1 MKNFPLFFLAI
12 LFSFASVHSQSLH
25 RTLIA
30 SQGSQLSQGSVKL
43 NYSIGEPAVGLMNTA
58 TVQLSVGIHQ
68 ALDLSILSVEDLQF
82 TVGTF
87 YPNPTSA
94 LLRIDTQDAK
104 AALQLRISNTSGQVF
119 LETQVTNGQEVDVQ
133 HLAQGVYFL
142 QLYDQ
147 QYPTTKH
154 LQTHKKISHV
164 SKKPLSF
171 RSFICRAKPLCTNPP
186 RIQLPSHGAEPDRR
200 VAHKRIRGHKISY
213 CTRHG
218 TKQSRLLRISLR
230 SPQTI

>member
-1 MKNFPLFFLAI
+1 MVNVNLKFLFCTAFLLHRCYVDFIIFAKNPTVMKNLPLFFLAV

-119 LETQVTNGQEVDVQ
+119 LETQVTNGQEIDVQ
-133 HLAQGVYFL
+133 ALAQGVYFL
-142 QLYDQ
+142 QLFDSSTQRQNTY
-147 QYPTTKH
+147 K
-154 LQTHKKISHV
+154 LIKK
-164 SKKPLSF
+164 
-171 RSFICRAKPLCTNPP
+171 
-186 RIQLPSHGAEPDRR
+186 
-200 VAHKRIRGHKISY
+200 
-213 CTRHG
+213 
-218 TKQSRLLRISLR
+218 
-230 SPQTI
+230 

>member
-94 LLRIDTQDAK
+94 LLRIDTQEAK
-104 AALQLRISNTSGQVF
+104 
-119 LETQVTNGQEVDVQ
+119 
-133 HLAQGVYFL
+133 
-142 QLYDQ
+142 
-147 QYPTTKH
+147 
-154 LQTHKKISHV
+154 
-164 SKKPLSF
+164 
-171 RSFICRAKPLCTNPP
+171 
-186 RIQLPSHGAEPDRR
+186 QLPCNFGFP
-200 VAHKRIRGHKISY
+200 
-213 CTRHG
+213 T
-218 TKQSRLLRISLR
+218 
-230 SPQTI
+230 PQGKSF

>member
-1 MKNFPLFFLAI
+1 MMKNFPFFFLAI
-12 LFSFASVHSQSLH
+12 LFSFANVHSQSLH
-25 RTLIA
+25 RPLIA
-30 SQGSQLSQGSVKL
+30 SQGSQLSQGSVQL

-58 TVQLSVGIHQ
+58 TVQLSVGVHQ

-133 HLAQGVYFL
+133 DLAQGVYFL
-142 QLYDQ
+142 QLFDRSTQ
-147 QYPTTKH
+147 QQNTYK
-154 LQTHKKISHV
+154 LIKK
-164 SKKPLSF
+164 
-171 RSFICRAKPLCTNPP
+171 
-186 RIQLPSHGAEPDRR
+186 
-200 VAHKRIRGHKISY
+200 
-213 CTRHG
+213 
-218 TKQSRLLRISLR
+218 
-230 SPQTI
+230 